1 MKAGAFF
8 ADDSHSLLIGKAQ
21 TIVL

>member
-1 MKAGAFF
+1 MKADAFF
-8 ADDSHSLLIGKAQ
+8 ADDSHWLWIGKAQ